1 MNDLRELG
9 ESVANAV
16 VERVGRGFGHV
27 QERKPLSYDLLESD
41 DSYLVVFDAAGANKS
56 DVQVRF
62 VDTEVQV
69 RIDRFRDFHDG
80 FEMRFPGRGLSLDG
94 KAKLP
99 DDASVDAEA
108 ATATVTKHGTLRV
121 YIPKTGGGKNVTVE
135 EESETEA
142 DATGV
147 DADAAGGETS
157 VVEEQPTEE
166 EAQEAANADSAE
178 EAASA
183 DSAEED
189 GSSGEHSASGEDD
202 TAEEDT
208 DASAAGTD
216 ATASTDSITDEE
228 AAANDPDARFEPAE
242 AAGQPTDESMDEV
255 DDEFVEQAESRDE
268 DGADGED
275 GENDE
280 NDEKRN

>member
-16 VERVGRGFGHV
+16 VERVGRGLGHV

-41 DSYLVVFDAAGANKS
+41 DSYLVVFDAAGASKS
-56 DVQVRF
+56 DIQVRF
-62 VDTEVQV
+62 VDTEIQV

-80 FEMRFPGRGLSLDG
+80 FEMRFPGRGLSLNG

-99 DDASVDAEA
+99 GDASVDAEA

-121 YIPKTGGGKNVTVE
+121 YIPKTEGGKNVAVE

-142 DATGV
+142 AETTGV

-166 EAQEAANADSAE
+166 EAQEAATAH
-178 EAASA
+178 
-183 DSAEED
+183 SAEED
-189 GSSGEHSASGEDD
+189 GASGEED
-202 TAEEDT
+202 TADEGEDAAAEGT
-208 DASAAGTD
+208 DASA
-216 ATASTDSITDEE
+216 STESMLDEE
-228 AAANDPDARFEPAE
+228 ATTDDPNARAEPAE
-242 AAGQPTDESMDEV
+242 AAGQPTDESMDEL

-268 DGADGED
+268 ED
-275 GENDE
+275 ETRDE
-280 NDEKRN
+280 EDETRD